1 MGSAPAVMTSAVPF
15 AVLAGFGRFAADEPV
30 EIAALSAGG
39 LFLVEK
45 HQFRLV
51 EFL

>member
-1 MGSAPAVMTSAVPF
+1 MTSAVPF
-15 AVLAGFGRFAADEPV
+15 AVLAGFGRFTADEPV